1 MSKELLKQSL
11 IEANYPSVRK
21 YASDNKTLLTQLVK
35 GADSKV
41 ATPFQQWFGKTYTGA
56 VNKIQPALKN
66 LQRTLIP
73 ASDPEYL
80 EEQAKLYEKNR
91 DEAARAQQG
100 TVTDK
105 YSDTKLNK

>member
-91 DEAARAQQG
+91 DEAAKAQQG